1 MRTPSRGRF
10 RPIAA
15 KSAADARLPGFR
27 SSTEAALSTAEA
39 KAGAILPMIT
49 NSIHTG
55 EDMVAEAGAE
65 CQRAHYMLEQ
75 KKAEVQQALK
85 QLMGEDEG

>member
-1 MRTPSRGRF
+1 
-10 RPIAA
+10 
-15 KSAADARLPGFR
+15 
-27 SSTEAALSTAEA
+27 
-39 KAGAILPMIT
+39 MIT

>member
-1 MRTPSRGRF
+1 
-10 RPIAA
+10 
-15 KSAADARLPGFR
+15 
-27 SSTEAALSTAEA
+27 
-39 KAGAILPMIT
+39 MIT

-65 CQRAHYMLEQ
+65 YQRAHYMLEQ
-75 KKAEVQQALK
+75 KKAEVQHALK